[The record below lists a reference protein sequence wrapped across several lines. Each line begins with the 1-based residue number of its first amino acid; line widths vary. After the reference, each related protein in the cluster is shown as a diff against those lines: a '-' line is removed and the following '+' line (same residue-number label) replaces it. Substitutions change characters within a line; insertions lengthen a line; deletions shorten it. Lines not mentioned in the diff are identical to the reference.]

1 MNFLLGGGLVLYRK
15 VKSKTFEI
23 IETGKTLPSRIFDI
37 SIILLIFLTLITIVA
52 NTFDIS
58 NSWRILF
65 SKFEIFSTIVF
76 TIEYILRAWTSD
88 LLYPELS
95 PIRAR
100 IKYIFSFMAL
110 IDFIAILPFYLLFF
124 IKIDLQALRTLR
136 ALRLLRIIKINRYT
150 TALKTITQVFKNKA
164 NQLISSMVVVGLLM
178 IIASVLM
185 YNFESEAQ
193 PDKFSNAFDSLWWAM
208 SALTTV
214 GYGDVYPITVAG
226 KILGIVIAI
235 IGIGMVAVPTGII
248 TAGFS
253 EVLHNKKSKGSNKS
267 SEPNEDEKDEKKYCP
282 YCGHRIDD

>member
-1 MNFLLGGGLVLYRK
+1 
-15 VKSKTFEI
+15 
-23 IETGKTLPSRIFDI
+23 
-37 SIILLIFLTLITIVA
+37 
-52 NTFDIS
+52 
-58 NSWRILF
+58 
-65 SKFEIFSTIVF
+65 
-76 TIEYILRAWTSD
+76 
-88 LLYPELS
+88 
-95 PIRAR
+95 
-100 IKYIFSFMAL
+100 
-110 IDFIAILPFYLLFF
+110 
-124 IKIDLQALRTLR
+124 
-136 ALRLLRIIKINRYT
+136 
-150 TALKTITQVFKNKA
+150 
-164 NQLISSMVVVGLLM
+164 
-178 IIASVLM
+178 M

-253 EVLHNKKSKGSNKS
+253 EVLHNKKYKGSNKS

>member
-1 MNFLLGGGLVLYRK
+1 MYRK
-15 VKSKTFEI
+15 VKEKAFEI
-23 IETGKTLPSRIFDI
+23 IESGKTPLSK
-37 SIILLIFLTLITIVA
+37 IINITIVILIFLTLITVVA
-52 NTFDIS
+52 STFDIS
-58 NSWRILF
+58 NSLRIIF
-65 SKFEIFSTIVF
+65 SKFEIFSTIIF
-76 TIEYILRAWTSD
+76 TVEYILRVWTSD

-214 GYGDVYPITVAG
+214 GYGDVYPIAVAG

-248 TAGFS
+248 TAGFT
-253 EVLHNKKSKGSNKS
+253 EVLHNKKSKKTNNSGESI
-267 SEPNEDEKDEKKYCP
+267 EDKKDEKKYCP

>member
-1 MNFLLGGGLVLYRK
+1 MYRK

-23 IETGKTLPSRIFDI
+23 IESGKTLPSRII
-37 SIILLIFLTLITIVA
+37 NITIVILIFLTIITVVA

-58 NSWRILF
+58 NAWRILF
-65 SKFEIFSTIVF
+65 SRFELVSTIIF
-76 TIEYILRAWTSD
+76 TIEYILRVWTSD
-88 LLYPELS
+88 LLYPQLS
-95 PIRAR
+95 PMRAR
-100 IKYIFSFMAL
+100 IKYIFSFMAIVDL
-110 IDFIAILPFYLLFF
+110 IAILPLYLLFF

-214 GYGDVYPITVAG
+214 GYGDVYPITVPG
-226 KILGIVIAI
+226 KVLGIVIAF

-253 EVLHNKKSKGSNKS
+253 EVLHNKKYKSPNKS
-267 SEPNEDEKDEKKYCP
+267 NEPNKEEKDEKKYCP
-282 YCGHRIDD
+282 YCGHKIDD

>member
-1 MNFLLGGGLVLYRK
+1 MYRK
-15 VKSKTFEI
+15 VKEKAFEI
-23 IETGKTLPSRIFDI
+23 IESGKTPLSK
-37 SIILLIFLTLITIVA
+37 IINITIVILIFLTLITVVA
-52 NTFDIS
+52 STFDIS
-58 NSWRILF
+58 NSLRIIF
-65 SKFEIFSTIVF
+65 SKFEIFSTIIF
-76 TIEYILRAWTSD
+76 TVEYILRVWTSD

-95 PIRAR
+95 PIKAR

-253 EVLHNKKSKGSNKS
+253 EVLHNKKSKKTNNSGESI
-267 SEPNEDEKDEKKYCP
+267 EDKKDEKKYCP

>member
-1 MNFLLGGGLVLYRK
+1 MYRK
-15 VKSKTFEI
+15 VKEKAFEI
-23 IETGKTLPSRIFDI
+23 IESGKTPLSK
-37 SIILLIFLTLITIVA
+37 IINITIVILIFLTLITVVA
-52 NTFDIS
+52 STFDIS
-58 NSWRILF
+58 NALRIIF
-65 SKFEIFSTIVF
+65 SKFEIFSTIIF
-76 TIEYILRAWTSD
+76 TVEYILRVWTSD

-253 EVLHNKKSKGSNKS
+253 EVLHNKKSKKTNNSGESI
-267 SEPNEDEKDEKKYCP
+267 EDKKDEKKYCP

>member
-1 MNFLLGGGLVLYRK
+1 MYRK
-15 VKSKTFEI
+15 VKEKAFEI
-23 IETGKTLPSRIFDI
+23 IESGKTPLSK
-37 SIILLIFLTLITIVA
+37 IINITIVILIFLTLITVVA
-52 NTFDIS
+52 STFDIS
-58 NSWRILF
+58 NSLRIIF
-65 SKFEIFSTIVF
+65 SKFEIFSTIIF
-76 TIEYILRAWTSD
+76 TVEYILRVWTSD

-253 EVLHNKKSKGSNKS
+253 EVLHNKKSKKTNNSGES
-267 SEPNEDEKDEKKYCP
+267 
-282 YCGHRIDD
+282 I

>member
-1 MNFLLGGGLVLYRK
+1 MYRK
-15 VKSKTFEI
+15 VKEKAFEI
-23 IETGKTLPSRIFDI
+23 IESGKTPLSK
-37 SIILLIFLTLITIVA
+37 IINITIVILIFLTLITVVA
-52 NTFDIS
+52 STFDIS
-58 NSWRILF
+58 KSLRIIF
-65 SKFEIFSTIVF
+65 SKFEIFSTIIF
-76 TIEYILRAWTSD
+76 TVEYILRVWTSD

-164 NQLISSMVVVGLLM
+164 NQLVSSMVVVGLLM

-185 YNFESEAQ
+185 YNFENEAQ
-193 PDKFSNAFDSLWWAM
+193 PGKFSNAFDSLWWAM

-226 KILGIVIAI
+226 KVLGIIIAF

-248 TAGFS
+248 TAGFT
-253 EVLHNKKSKGSNKS
+253 EVLHNKKSNKS
-267 SEPNEDEKDEKKYCP
+267 NNAINSNEPNEDDKDEKKYCP

>member
-1 MNFLLGGGLVLYRK
+1 MYRK
-15 VKSKTFEI
+15 VKAKTFEI

-76 TIEYILRAWTSD
+76 TIEYILRVWTSD

-253 EVLHNKKSKGSNKS
+253 EVLHNKKYKGSNKS
-267 SEPNEDEKDEKKYCP
+267 SEPNEYEKDEKKYCP

>member
-1 MNFLLGGGLVLYRK
+1 MYRK
-15 VKSKTFEI
+15 VKEKAFEI
-23 IETGKTLPSRIFDI
+23 IESGKTPLSK
-37 SIILLIFLTLITIVA
+37 IINITIVILIFLTLITVVA
-52 NTFDIS
+52 STFDIS
-58 NSWRILF
+58 NSLRIIF
-65 SKFEIFSTIVF
+65 SKFEIFSTIIF
-76 TIEYILRAWTSD
+76 TVEYILRVWTSD

-164 NQLISSMVVVGLLM
+164 NQLVSSMVVVGLLM

-253 EVLHNKKSKGSNKS
+253 EVLHNKKSKKTNNSGESI
-267 SEPNEDEKDEKKYCP
+267 EDKKDEKKYCP

>member
-1 MNFLLGGGLVLYRK
+1 MYRK
-15 VKSKTFEI
+15 VKEKAFEI
-23 IETGKTLPSRIFDI
+23 IESGKTPLSK
-37 SIILLIFLTLITIVA
+37 IINITIVILIFLTLITVVA
-52 NTFDIS
+52 STFDIS
-58 NSWRILF
+58 NSLRIIF
-65 SKFEIFSTIVF
+65 SKFEIFSTIIF
-76 TIEYILRAWTSD
+76 TVEYILRVWTSD

-178 IIASVLM
+178 IIASMLM

-253 EVLHNKKSKGSNKS
+253 EVLHNKKSKKTNNSGESI
-267 SEPNEDEKDEKKYCP
+267 EDKKDEKKYCP

>member
-1 MNFLLGGGLVLYRK
+1 MYRK
-15 VKSKTFEI
+15 VKENAFEI
-23 IETGKTLPSRIFDI
+23 IESGKTPLSK
-37 SIILLIFLTLITIVA
+37 IINITIVILIFLTLITVVA
-52 NTFDIS
+52 STFDIS
-58 NSWRILF
+58 NSLRIIF
-65 SKFEIFSTIVF
+65 SKFEIFSTIIF
-76 TIEYILRAWTSD
+76 TVEYILRVWTSD

-150 TALKTITQVFKNKA
+150 TALKTIIQVFKNKS
-164 NQLISSMVVVGLLM
+164 NQLVSSMVVVGLLM
-178 IIASVLM
+178 IISSVLM
-185 YNFESEAQ
+185 YNFEHDAQ
-193 PDKFSNAFDSLWWAM
+193 PDKFTNAFDSRWWAM

-226 KILGIVIAI
+226 KVLGIITAI

-248 TAGFS
+248 TSGFS
-253 EVLHNKKSKGSNKS
+253 EVLHNKNSKRSNSTTKS
-267 SEPNEDEKDEKKYCP
+267 SNPDKEEKKYCP
-282 YCGHRIDD
+282 YCGHRIDE

>member
-1 MNFLLGGGLVLYRK
+1 MYRK
-15 VKSKTFEI
+15 VKSKAFEI
-23 IETGKTLPSRIFDI
+23 IESGKTLPSRII
-37 SIILLIFLTLITIVA
+37 NITIVILIFLTIITVVA

-58 NSWRILF
+58 NAWRILF
-65 SKFEIFSTIVF
+65 SKFELVSTIIF
-76 TIEYILRAWTSD
+76 TIEYILRVWTSD
-88 LLYPELS
+88 LLYPQLS
-95 PIRAR
+95 PMRAR
-100 IKYIFSFMAL
+100 IKYIFSFMAIVDL
-110 IDFIAILPFYLLFF
+110 IAILPLYLLFF

-193 PDKFSNAFDSLWWAM
+193 PDKFSNEFDSRWWAM

-214 GYGDVYPITVAG
+214 GYGDVYPITVPG
-226 KILGIVIAI
+226 KVLGIVIAF

-253 EVLHNKKSKGSNKS
+253 EVLHNKKYKIPNKS
-267 SEPNEDEKDEKKYCP
+267 NEPKKEEKDEKKFCP
-282 YCGHRIDD
+282 YCGHKIDD

>member
-1 MNFLLGGGLVLYRK
+1 MYRK
-15 VKSKTFEI
+15 VKAKAFEI
-23 IETGKTLPSRIFDI
+23 IESGKTPLGK
-37 SIILLIFLTLITIVA
+37 IINITIVILIFLTLITVVA
-52 NTFDIS
+52 STFDIS
-58 NSWRILF
+58 KSLRIIF
-65 SKFEIFSTIVF
+65 SKFEIFSTIIF
-76 TIEYILRAWTSD
+76 TVEYILRVWTSD

-253 EVLHNKKSKGSNKS
+253 EVLHNKKYKSPNIS

>member
-1 MNFLLGGGLVLYRK
+1 MYRK
-15 VKSKTFEI
+15 VKEKAFEI
-23 IETGKTLPSRIFDI
+23 IESGKTHLSK
-37 SIILLIFLTLITIVA
+37 IINITIVILIFLTLITVVA
-52 NTFDIS
+52 STFDIS
-58 NSWRILF
+58 NSLRIIF
-65 SKFEIFSTIVF
+65 SKFEIFSTIIF
-76 TIEYILRAWTSD
+76 TVEYILRVWTSD

-253 EVLHNKKSKGSNKS
+253 EVLHNKKSKKTNNSGESI
-267 SEPNEDEKDEKKYCP
+267 EDKKDEKKYCP

>member
-1 MNFLLGGGLVLYRK
+1 MYRK
-15 VKSKTFEI
+15 VKEKAFEI
-23 IETGKTLPSRIFDI
+23 IESGKTPLSK
-37 SIILLIFLTLITIVA
+37 IINITIVILIFLTLITVVA
-52 NTFDIS
+52 STFDIS
-58 NSWRILF
+58 NFLRIIF
-65 SKFEIFSTIVF
+65 SKFEIFSTIIF
-76 TIEYILRAWTSD
+76 TVEYILRVWTSD

-253 EVLHNKKSKGSNKS
+253 EVLHNKKSKKTNNSGESI
-267 SEPNEDEKDEKKYCP
+267 EDKKDEKKYCP

>member
-1 MNFLLGGGLVLYRK
+1 MSRK
-15 VKSKTFEI
+15 VKEKAFEI
-23 IETGKTLPSRIFDI
+23 IESGKTPLSK
-37 SIILLIFLTLITIVA
+37 IINITIVILIFLTLITVVA
-52 NTFDIS
+52 STFDIS
-58 NSWRILF
+58 NSLRIIF
-65 SKFEIFSTIVF
+65 SKFEIFSTIIF
-76 TIEYILRAWTSD
+76 TVEYILRVWTSD

-253 EVLHNKKSKGSNKS
+253 EVLHNKKSKKTNNSGESI
-267 SEPNEDEKDEKKYCP
+267 EDKKDEKKYCP